1 MFLYKKVWNI
11 FDPHMYTAMYT
22 LSPYSYHIYSTHF
35 TVCSLKSKW
44 YKVVYNI
51 RYKKS
56 SPSEGLAFVVAL
68 KEEQCVELSA
78 RVCAQISVFGL

>member
-1 MFLYKKVWNI
+1 
-11 FDPHMYTAMYT
+11 MYTAMYT
-22 LSPYSYHIYSTHF
+22 LSPYSYHIHSTHF

-56 SPSEGLAFVVAL
+56 SPSKFVVAL
-68 KEEQCVELSA
+68 KEEQDVELCA
-78 RVCAQISVFGL
+78 KVCAQISVFGL